1 MKKIFFVL
9 ILVVMVNTVVFSQNT
24 ENENVER
31 KFTIQTSPGL
41 FLIDLIRFGID
52 IEAPFFI
59 MDIEGQYKINDM
71 FNVSLTLSF
80 LVDNITLYGTIYY
93 YDPIYYTENYSYEEK
108 VFQVNLKPMFIY
120 RPFQTGLKGFYIG
133 FYPNIGWQSLN
144 SSKYEDGSWTEIG
157 FGINTGYKWI
167 FNSGFTLQLGAG
179 IGKTWSIPKKPDST
193 TYYYSINSD
202 GRITLKNFDLLII
215 DLKLG
220 YSF

>member
-9 ILVVMVNTVVFSQNT
+9 IFLATINNNVFCQNT

-41 FLIDLIRFGID
+41 FLIDLSRLGIG
-52 IEAPFFI
+52 IEDPFFI
-59 MDIEGQYKINDM
+59 MDLEGQYKINDI

-80 LVDNITLYGTIYY
+80 LVNTRTGYR
-93 YDPIYYTENYSYEEK
+93 NVEK
-108 VFQVNLKPMFIY
+108 IFQMNFKPMFIY

-133 FYPNIGWQSLN
+133 FYPNIGWQSIEN
-144 SSKYEDGSWTEIG
+144 SRYEDEFWTEIG
-157 FGINTGYKWI
+157 IGINTGYKWI
-167 FNSGFTLQLGAG
+167 FNNGFTLQLGTG
-179 IGKTWSIPKKPDST
+179 IGKTWSIPEKPDSMT
-193 TYYYSINSD
+193 GFINSD
-202 GRITLKNFDLLII
+202 GRITLKNFDLLIL